1 MTIASL
7 AIDWGSTNRRVFALD
22 AKGAV
27 LETDRDALGVL
38 AMAGRDFAAEVAA
51 LRARFGD
58 VPVLIAGMAG
68 SNRGWTDAGYVPVS
82 TGVPA
87 NLAGLAAALCWVE
100 PGFTAIVPGVSRQD
114 GRCDVM
120 RGEEVQFLGACAAG
134 MVPTES
140 LLCQPGTHA
149 KWAVMA
155 GGAITDFTTAVV
167 GEVFAMLGKGGLLAE
182 GLDLPAQVGP
192 AFRAGVLRGRE
203 GDLLAALFGARAA
216 LVLGERE
223 RTDQASY
230 VSGLLI
236 GADVA
241 QRISPGARVH
251 VLADPSLG
259 ALYLAALDVLGA
271 SGVLVDSH
279 GAFIAGINAI
289 RAHITRESAA

>member
-22 AKGAV
+22 RAGAV
-27 LETDRDALGVL
+27 IETERDALGVL
-38 AMAGRDFAAEVAA
+38 AMAGGDFAGEVAM
-51 LRARFGD
+51 LRARYGD

-68 SNRGWTDAGYVPVS
+68 SNRGWTDAGYVPV
-82 TGVPA
+82 TAEAPA
-87 NLAGLAAALCWVE
+87 SLAGLAAALCWVE
-100 PGFTAIVPGVSRQD
+100 PGRTAIIPGVSRHG

-134 MVPTES
+134 MVPADS

-149 KWAVMA
+149 KWAVMQ

-167 GEVFAMLGKGGLLAE
+167 GEVFAMLGKGGLLAD
-182 GLDLPAQVGP
+182 GLDLPVHDGS
-192 AFRAGVLRGRE
+192 AFRDGVLRGRE
-203 GDLLAALFGARAA
+203 GDLLSALFGARAA

-223 RTDQASY
+223 RADQASY

-236 GADVA
+236 GADAA
-241 QRISPGARVH
+241 QRVAPGARVH
-251 VLADPSLG
+251 VLADPALG

-271 SGVLVDSH
+271 RGVLVDSH
-279 GAFIAGINAI
+279 SAFMAGINAI
-289 RAHITRESAA
+289 RADIKPGAAA